1 MASPLYMYTLSKIL
15 SRGINNIF
23 TRWLYI
29 RVYIKKYEILECNI
43 SLFFMIFWWDMIV
56 RHLRATAKVIYTFF
70 SYIPGIPLKCI
81 AYKKAEDRG
90 KNEFIERYAF
100 SKRYMIARD
109 KMTGEVVLCLRW
121 IQKLLG
127 RSKAPP
133 RQSVW
138 NDVARSVYIYIF
150 MYEGCISHK
159 ISYMLSQSVW
169 LLCWKKKSF
178 FLLLF
183 CNKKLRFLLE
193 FYLVILMGKG

>member
-1 MASPLYMYTLSKIL
+1 MRFLNAIYLFSLWYFDEIWLYGIWGLQQKLYTL
-15 SRGINNIF
+15 
-23 TRWLYI
+23 
-29 RVYIKKYEILECNI
+29 
-43 SLFFMIFWWDMIV
+43 
-56 RHLRATAKVIYTFF
+56 FF

-150 MYEGCISHK
+150 MYEAVYHTKYPIC
-159 ISYMLSQSVW
+159 YRSQYGFYVG
-169 LLCWKKKSF
+169 KKNPF
-178 FLLLF
+178 FCYCF
-183 CNKKLRFLLE
+183 
-193 FYLVILMGKG
+193 VIKN